1 MSSSATG
8 LGGWKKGGR
17 VSDASAVTQ
26 NIRVVAQ
33 GQADATYAATQK
45 KNPFRISQAVLNT
58 EAYGGQ
64 TASRANLI
72 NNTAR

>member
-33 GQADATYAATQK
+33 GQADATYAGTQK
-45 KNPFRISQAVLNT
+45 KNPFRMSQAVLNT

-64 TASRANLI
+64 TASRKNLI

>member
-33 GQADATYAATQK
+33 GQADATYAGTQK
-45 KNPFRISQAVLNT
+45 KNPFRMSQAILNGG
-58 EAYGGQ
+58 AYDGQ
-64 TASRANLI
+64 NLSRANLQK
-72 NNTAR
+72 NPSQ

>member
-33 GQADATYAATQK
+33 GQADATYAGTQK
-45 KNPFRISQAVLNT
+45 KNPFRMSQAVLNG

-72 NNTAR
+72 NNTQS

>member
-33 GQADATYAATQK
+33 RKADATYAGTQK
-45 KNPFRISQAVLNT
+45 KNPFRLESAVLNT
-58 EAYGGQ
+58 KAYGGQ
-64 TASRANLI
+64 TASHKNLI